1 MPAGIHVAV
10 WETVAVSARWWLV
23 GVGLVIV
30 GQAWAQQPGSAAA
43 ARVNGVLWREP
54 TDIRTRDLFSGP
66 GGPLGRP
73 KGQLTFLHEDMK
85 DTRPKFLVTDEAG
98 VRWKIKLGSEAQPEV
113 AATRLVWA
121 VGYFADENYYLPHVK
136 VENLGRL
143 RRGAEF
149 VSPDGT
155 VNGARI
161 ERDERSDIK
170 RRPWPWFHNPFDGTA
185 ELNGLR
191 VLMAVINNWDLTTE
205 NNAIRDRQGV
215 AGAYFVGDLGA
226 SFGRVSG
233 GWMPTR
239 NNAQDYADSLFIRS
253 VSSKTVDF
261 NTRSCTKVIAVLYI
275 FPHYYWQCTR
285 SNRVLEDVP
294 LAHVSW
300 VAGWLSRLSQEQ
312 IADAFRAAFYTPEE
326 VAMLSAAVHE
336 RIVALNGLATMSVTR
351 RERRLNDSAALLR

>member
-1 MPAGIHVAV
+1 M
-10 WETVAVSARWWLV
+10 RRL
-23 GVGLVIV
+23 
-30 GQAWAQQPGSAAA
+30 
-43 ARVNGVLWREP
+43 LWREP
-54 TDIRTRDLFSGP
+54 TDIATRDLFNGP
-66 GGPLGRP
+66 GGPQRRP
-73 KGQLTFLHEDMK
+73 KGRLTFLKEDTK
-85 DTRPKFLVTDEAG
+85 ETRPKFIVTDEAG

-121 VGYFADENYYLPHVK
+121 VGYFTDENYYLPHVK

-143 RRGAEF
+143 HRGAEF

-161 ERDERSDIK
+161 ERAERSTDK
-170 RRPWPWFHNPFDGTA
+170 HRTWPWFHNPFDGTA

-191 VLMAVINNWDLTTE
+191 VVMALINNWDLTTE
-205 NNAIRDRQGV
+205 NNAIHDRQGV
-215 AGAYFVGDLGA
+215 AGAYVVGDLGA

-253 VSSKTVDF
+253 ASAKTVDF

-285 SNRVLEDVP
+285 SNQVLENVP
-294 LAHVSW
+294 LAHVAW

-312 IADAFRAAFYTPEE
+312 IADAFRAASYTPEE
-326 VAMLSAAVHE
+326 VAILTRGVQQ
-336 RIVALNGLATMSVTR
+336 RIVALNGLATSYALR
-351 RERRLNDSAALLR
+351 SRGLKDSAALKR